1 MSLICAVI
9 FITDSDSEY
18 FTIKFYHGG
27 KVEKNNYPTGA
38 INYFHKCDAANM
50 SLIKLSKMANELGY
64 KKPFDFY
71 YKNNYNQLQHVSS
84 NDYIYGASL
93 VCLKGARLLE
103 VFLHLPNVGTIRN
116 LAQTDSTEEATM
128 STKKIGYKKNKHIIH
143 KRSVCHAIGHN
154 IKTRLLPNDF
164 VDVESSTTKTQ
175 RSVGTKKLL
184 GNAVIDVD
192 SYSTKPQRP
201 IAMKKPRTRQ
211 QLRQY
216 FGK

>member
-1 MSLICAVI
+1 M
-9 FITDSDSEY
+9 
-18 FTIKFYHGG
+18 
-27 KVEKNNYPTGA
+27 EKNNYPTGA
-38 INYFHKCDAANM
+38 INYFHKCDAADM

-64 KKPFDFY
+64 IKPFDFY

-84 NDYIYGASL
+84 NDYIYEASL
-93 VCLKGARLLE
+93 VCLKSTRLLE

-143 KRSVCHAIGHN
+143 KCSVCHAIGHN
-154 IKTRLLPNDF
+154 IKTCLLPNDF

-175 RSVGTKKLL
+175 RSVGMKRLL
-184 GNAVIDVD
+184 GNDVIDVD

-201 IAMKKPRTRQ
+201 IGMKRPRTRQ